1 MEVTAISKYVRLSA
15 MKGRDVSKEIQGLPV
30 SQALTILN
38 FTPRK
43 AARLVGKTL
52 KSAIA
57 NAEHNFQLDAD
68 SLIIKEAVCLMGPAF
83 ERMKPMA
90 RGSAGVIRK
99 PTTHIKIILT
109 DGNEATNGPDK
120 TKNAKAKANA
130 KAKSEAK
137 AAPVAAA
144 PAAAAKKAP
153 AKKAAAKKAAAKKA
167 PKKAE

>member
-130 KAKSEAK
+130 KAKSDAK
-137 AAPVAAA
+137 TAAAPVVAA
-144 PAAAAKKAP
+144 PAKKAP

>member
-120 TKNAKAKANA
+120 TKNAKAKATA
-130 KAKSEAK
+130 KAKADAKADAK
-137 AAPVAAA
+137 AAPVV
-144 PAAAAKKAP
+144 AAKKAP

-167 PKKAE
+167 TKKAE